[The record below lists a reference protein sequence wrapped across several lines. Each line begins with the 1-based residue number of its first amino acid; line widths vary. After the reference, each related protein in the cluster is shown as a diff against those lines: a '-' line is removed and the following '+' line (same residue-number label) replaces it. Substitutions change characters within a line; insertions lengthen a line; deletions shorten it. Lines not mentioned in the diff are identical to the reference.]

1 MNLLANGTSAVSAQ
15 MRGYRSQAAQTLL
28 GLLRPGDVINDIGW
42 EQLERLPAWTL
53 LKTQDLLSVTREIGM
68 VVLAPALKKSIDGTL
83 HKTVS
88 GKVDASFLRRLL
100 SSDSVDDAAG
110 FYKDVEHFQK
120 YPVKA
125 IEQAG
130 ASVLLST
137 IDNTTLADILAR
149 RFEGSHEMIDAE
161 LATNLVEQAEELK
174 APSLTNIDQVSQV
187 NDATSATD
195 DAPVSTQISS
205 PATSQV
211 NKRRTGRTVKRA
223 RAVSA

>member
-28 GLLRPGDVINDIGW
+28 DLLRPGDAISDIGW

-100 SSDSVDDAAG
+100 SSDSVDDTAG
-110 FYKDVEHFQK
+110 FYKDVEQFQK

-137 IDNTTLADILAR
+137 IDNTTLVDILAR
-149 RFEGSHEMIDAE
+149 RFEGSHETIDAE
-161 LATNLVEQAEELK
+161 LATNFVEQAEELK
-174 APSLTNIDQVSQV
+174 APSLTNINQVDQV
-187 NDATSATD
+187 NDPANATD
-195 DAPVSTQISS
+195 DTPVTI
-205 PATSQV
+205 PL
-211 NKRRTGRTVKRA
+211 NRRRTRKNNSRA
-223 RAVSA
+223 RAVPA